1 MNKPILYL
9 DMDGVVVDFP
19 ETIEEIDQAIREK
32 CREWCAKNSK
42 HHSDFEGLFATL
54 KPMDGAIEA
63 IEVLRVDFD
72 ILLLSSAPWNNI
84 ESWSHKRQWVGKHL
98 PQIGKKRLIL
108 SHRKD
113 LNRGDYL
120 VDDRSR
126 NGAIEFGNY
135 EGQEWINFGSEHFP
149 NWKRVVEYL
158 QNSLTREGGL

>member
-1 MNKPILYL
+1 MTKPILYL

-19 ETIEEIDQAIREK
+19 ETIEEIDQSIRVE
-32 CREWCAKNSK
+32 CREWCEKSSK

-54 KPMDGAIEA
+54 KPMKGAIEA
-63 IEVLRVDFD
+63 IEKLREDFE

-84 ESWSHKRQWVGKHL
+84 ESWSHKRRWVGKYL
-98 PQIGKKRLIL
+98 PQLGKKRLIL

-135 EGQEWINFGSEHFP
+135 EGQEWINFGSDHYP
-149 NWKRVVEYL
+149 NWESVVAHL
-158 QNSLTREGGL
+158 KNSLRKED